1 MMCDIRPSEDA
12 RRIVGFDLSDDAGV
26 FLLDDDTVLVQTV
39 DVITPIVDD
48 AEVFGKISAT
58 NALSD
63 IYAMNAR
70 PLTALNIVM
79 FPDKQLPLT
88 VLSAIMR
95 GGLAKCEEAGCALL
109 GGHSLRDEEVKYG
122 LAVTGVAKR
131 SEIITNAGA
140 RVGDVVILTKPIGT
154 GLVSTAIKRGRV
166 SKKLLERAITSMTT
180 LNKSAAQSMA
190 RVGANA
196 CTDVTGFGLLG
207 HAAQLA
213 KASEV
218 TLEIEASKV
227 PVLNGAWELVKKG
240 MAPGGTK
247 NNIKAYK
254 HLVKAAKG
262 LDESL
267 FDLLFDPQT
276 SGGLLITTPADKANV
291 LVQELKK
298 RRTLA
303 PALIGVVKRRKQG
316 IAVELK

>member
-48 AEVFGKISAT
+48 AETFGKISAT

-70 PLTALNIVM
+70 PLTALNIVA
-79 FPDKQLPLT
+79 FPDKQLPLS

-95 GGLAKCEEAGCALL
+95 GGLSKCEEAGCALL
-109 GGHSLRDEEVKYG
+109 GGHSLRDEEIKYG
-122 LAVTGVAKR
+122 LAVTGIAKR

-154 GLVSTAIKRGRV
+154 GLISTAIKKGKV
-166 SKKLLERAITSMTT
+166 STKLLERAVNSMTT
-180 LNKSAAQSMA
+180 LNSGGALAMA
-190 RVGANA
+190 KIGANA

-207 HAAQLA
+207 HAVQLA

-218 TLEIEASKV
+218 TLEIEVSKV
-227 PVLNGAWELVKKG
+227 PVIKGAGELAKKG

-247 NNIKAYK
+247 NNIKTYREF
-254 HLVKAAKG
+254 VKAPKG
-262 LDESL
+262 FDEGL
-267 FDLLFDPQT
+267 FELLFDPQT
-276 SGGLLITTPADKANV
+276 SGGLLITTPQEKANA
-291 LVQELKK
+291 LVKELKRQK
-298 RRTLA
+298 TLA
-303 PALIGVVKRRKQG
+303 YAVIGAVKRGKKG
-316 IAVELK
+316 ILVEIK